1 MDRFQALLRDV
12 RETVVAE
19 EVAAAR
25 VLGTKYEAEGAGQPA
40 AAAIMAG
47 TPTRLIA
54 RRML

>member
-1 MDRFQALLRDV
+1 M
-12 RETVVAE
+12 VAE